1 VRPTISQLRGWDV
14 ANLDAAAKAI
24 EDASK
29 NLDLSI
35 DGVVRDLDSAESF
48 WKGKAFQS
56 AYDQASSEQS
66 STNRLSFAISNV
78 ADAVRGGH
86 SALTA
91 GRDKVM
97 ALVDEATS
105 KGLHV
110 ADDGTV
116 TAPEGNRDLQA
127 EARRLTDA
135 IRQALKSLEEADRAS
150 SNDLRK
156 ASESVDAEHNSAST
170 QPAAFMPASSGGGA
184 AAASMKAGS
193 GGFSGGSGGGGFGGG
208 SGGGHGGGGF
218 GGGHGGGGHS
228 VPDGSYSNT
237 GAPSLRPSG
246 PSVFMNLD
254 AGQMEV
260 ARKIIEEGLRRGL
273 SPEAIQIALATALTE
288 SGLRSLANSSVPDS
302 MMLANDGVGH
312 DHDSVGP
319 FQQRQSWG
327 ATADLMDPSRSAGK
341 FYDQLVKVSG
351 WQDMSV
357 AQAAQAVQ
365 RSAFPDAYAKYEA
378 QAAQIFHQVSGR

>member
-1 VRPTISQLRGWDV
+1 MRPTISQLRAWDV

-56 AYDQASSEQS
+56 AYDQASNEQS

-78 ADAVRGGH
+78 AEAVRGGH

-91 GRDKVM
+91 ARDKVM
-97 ALVDEATS
+97 LLVNEATS

-156 ASESVDAEHNSAST
+156 ASASVDAEHNSAST
-170 QPAAFMPASSGGGA
+170 QPAAFMPASSGGA
-184 AAASMKAGS
+184 ASGSMKAGS
-193 GGFSGGSGGGGFGGG
+193 GGFGGG
-208 SGGGHGGGGF
+208 SGGGHGGGF
-218 GGGHGGGGHS
+218 GGGHGSGGGHS

-302 MMLANDGVGH
+302 MMFPNDGVGH

-327 ATADLMDPSRSAGK
+327 ATADLMDPTKSAGK

-357 AQAAQAVQ
+357 AQAAQSVQ

-378 QAAQIFHQVSGR
+378 QAAQIFHQVTGR

>member
-1 VRPTISQLRGWDV
+1 MRPTISQLRGWDV

-48 WKGKAFQS
+48 WKGKSFAA

-66 STNRLSFAISNV
+66 STNRLSFAIGNV
-78 ADAVRGGH
+78 AEAVRGGH

-91 GRDKVM
+91 ARDKVM
-97 ALVDEATS
+97 ALVDEANA
-105 KGLHV
+105 KGLQV

-116 TAPEGNRDLQA
+116 TAPQGNRDLQA

-156 ASESVDAEHNSAST
+156 ASETVDAEHKAAST
-170 QPAAFMPASSGGGA
+170 QPAAFVPASSGG
-184 AAASMKAGS
+184 AASGSMRAGS
-193 GGFSGGSGGGGFGGG
+193 SGFGGG
-208 SGGGHGGGGF
+208 SGG
-218 GGGHGGGGHS
+218 GGGGHS

-254 AGQMEV
+254 AGQMDV

-327 ATADLMDPSRSAGK
+327 ATADLMDPTRSAGK

-357 AQAAQAVQ
+357 AQAAQSVQ

-378 QAAQIFHQVSGR
+378 QAAQIFHQVTGR

>member
-48 WKGKAFQS
+48 WKGKSFAA

-66 STNRLSFAISNV
+66 STNRLSFAIGNV
-78 ADAVRGGH
+78 AEAVRGGH

-91 GRDKVM
+91 ARDKVM
-97 ALVDEATS
+97 ALVDEANA
-105 KGLHV
+105 KGLQV

-116 TAPEGNRDLQA
+116 TAPQGNRDLQA

-156 ASESVDAEHNSAST
+156 ASETVDAEHKAAST
-170 QPAAFMPASSGGGA
+170 QPAAFVPASSGG
-184 AAASMKAGS
+184 AASGSMRAGS
-193 GGFSGGSGGGGFGGG
+193 SGFGSGSGGGGFGGG
-208 SGGGHGGGGF
+208 HGGGSGGGHG
-218 GGGHGGGGHS
+218 GGGGHS

-254 AGQMEV
+254 AGQMDV

-327 ATADLMDPSRSAGK
+327 ATADLMDPTRSAGK

-357 AQAAQAVQ
+357 AQAAQSVQ

-378 QAAQIFHQVSGR
+378 QAAQIFHQVTGR

>member
-1 VRPTISQLRGWDV
+1 VRPTISQLRAWDV

-56 AYDQASSEQS
+56 AYDQASNEQS

-78 ADAVRGGH
+78 AEAVRGGH

-91 GRDKVM
+91 ARDKVM
-97 ALVDEATS
+97 LLVDEATS

-116 TAPEGNRDLQA
+116 TAPEGNRELQA

-156 ASESVDAEHNSAST
+156 ASASVDAEHNSAST
-170 QPAAFMPASSGGGA
+170 QPAAFMPASSGGA
-184 AAASMKAGS
+184 ASGSMKAGS
-193 GGFSGGSGGGGFGGG
+193 GGFSGGGFGGG
-208 SGGGHGGGGF
+208 SGGGHGGGF
-218 GGGHGGGGHS
+218 GGGHGGGGGGGHS

-302 MMLANDGVGH
+302 MMFPNDGVGH

-327 ATADLMDPSRSAGK
+327 ATADLMDPTKSAGK

-357 AQAAQAVQ
+357 AQAAQSVQ

-378 QAAQIFHQVSGR
+378 QAAQIFHQVTGR

>member
-1 VRPTISQLRGWDV
+1 MRPTISQLRGWDV

-156 ASESVDAEHNSAST
+156 ASASVDAEHNSAST

-208 SGGGHGGGGF
+208 SGGGHGGG
-218 GGGHGGGGHS
+218 HGGGGHS
-228 VPDGSYSNT
+228 APDGSYSNT

-302 MMLANDGVGH
+302 LMLANDGVGH

>member
-1 VRPTISQLRGWDV
+1 MRPTISQLRGWNV

-48 WKGKAFQS
+48 WKGKSFKS

-66 STNRLSFAISNV
+66 STNRLSYAIGNV
-78 ADAVRGGH
+78 AEAVRGGH

-91 GRDKVM
+91 ARDKVM
-97 ALVDEATS
+97 ALVDEANA
-105 KGLHV
+105 KGLQV

-135 IRQALKSLEEADRAS
+135 IRQALRSLEEADRAS

-156 ASESVDAEHNSAST
+156 ASETVDAEHNTAST
-170 QPAAFMPASSGGGA
+170 RPAAFMPASSGG
-184 AAASMKAGS
+184 AASGSMRAGS
-193 GGFSGGSGGGGFGGG
+193 GGFGGGSGGGGFGGG
-208 SGGGHGGGGF
+208 SGGGHGGGS
-218 GGGHGGGGHS
+218 GGGVGHS

>member
-1 VRPTISQLRGWDV
+1 MRPTISQLRGWDV

-35 DGVVRDLDSAESF
+35 DGVVRDLDLAESY
-48 WKGKAFQS
+48 WKGNAFKS
-56 AYDQASSEQS
+56 AYNQASNEQS

-86 SALTA
+86 SSLTA
-91 GRDKVM
+91 ARDRVM
-97 ALVDEATS
+97 ALVDEATA
-105 KGLHV
+105 KGLQV

-116 TAPEGNRDLQA
+116 TAPEGHKDLQA

-135 IRQALKSLEEADRAS
+135 IRQALKALEEADRTS
-150 SNDLRK
+150 SNDLRE
-156 ASESVDAEHNSAST
+156 ASANVDEEHHAANT
-170 QPAAFMPASSGGGA
+170 QPAAFMPASAGGGA
-184 AAASMKAGS
+184 ASGAMN
-193 GGFSGGSGGGGFGGG
+193 GGFGGGSGSGGGGFGGG
-208 SGGGHGGGGF
+208 SGGGHGGGSGGGS
-218 GGGHGGGGHS
+218 GGGHGA
-228 VPDGSYSNT
+228 PDGSYTNT

-302 MMLANDGVGH
+302 MMFPNDGVGQ

-327 ATADLMDPSRSAGK
+327 ATADLMDPTKSAGK
-341 FYDQLVKVSG
+341 FYDQLVKVQG

-357 AQAAQAVQ
+357 AQAAQSVQ

>member
-1 VRPTISQLRGWDV
+1 MRPTISQLRGWDV

-48 WKGKAFQS
+48 WKGKSFAA

-66 STNRLSFAISNV
+66 STNRLSFAIGSV
-78 ADAVRGGH
+78 AEAVRGGH

-91 GRDKVM
+91 ARDKVM
-97 ALVDEATS
+97 ALVDEANA
-105 KGLHV
+105 KGLQV

-116 TAPEGNRDLQA
+116 TAPQGNRDLQA

-156 ASESVDAEHNSAST
+156 ASETVDAEHKAAST
-170 QPAAFMPASSGGGA
+170 QPAAFVPASSGG
-184 AAASMKAGS
+184 AASGSMRAGS
-193 GGFSGGSGGGGFGGG
+193 SGFGSGSGGGGFGGG
-208 SGGGHGGGGF
+208 HGGGSGGGHG
-218 GGGHGGGGHS
+218 GGGGHS

-254 AGQMEV
+254 AGQMDV

-327 ATADLMDPSRSAGK
+327 ATADLMDPTRSAGK

-357 AQAAQAVQ
+357 AQAAQSVQ

-378 QAAQIFHQVSGR
+378 QAAQIFHQVTGR

>member
-1 VRPTISQLRGWDV
+1 MRPTISQLRGWDV

-48 WKGKAFQS
+48 WKGKSFAA

-66 STNRLSFAISNV
+66 STNRLSFAIGNV
-78 ADAVRGGH
+78 AEAVRGGH

-91 GRDKVM
+91 ARDKVM
-97 ALVDEATS
+97 ALVDEANA
-105 KGLHV
+105 KGLQV

-116 TAPEGNRDLQA
+116 TAPQGNRDLQA

-156 ASESVDAEHNSAST
+156 ASETVDAEHKAAST
-170 QPAAFMPASSGGGA
+170 APAAFVPASSGG
-184 AAASMKAGS
+184 AASGSMRAGS
-193 GGFSGGSGGGGFGGG
+193 SGFGGG
-208 SGGGHGGGGF
+208 SGGGGGF
-218 GGGHGGGGHS
+218 GGGHGGGSGGGHGGGGGHS

-254 AGQMEV
+254 AGQMDV

-327 ATADLMDPSRSAGK
+327 ATADLMDPTRSAGK

-357 AQAAQAVQ
+357 AQAAQSVQ

-378 QAAQIFHQVSGR
+378 QAAQIFHQVTGR

>member
-1 VRPTISQLRGWDV
+1 MRPTISQLRAWDV

-56 AYDQASSEQS
+56 AYDQASNEQS

-78 ADAVRGGH
+78 AEAVRGGH

-91 GRDKVM
+91 ARDKVM
-97 ALVDEATS
+97 LLVDEATS

-116 TAPEGNRDLQA
+116 TAPEGNRELQA

-156 ASESVDAEHNSAST
+156 ASASVDAEHNSAST
-170 QPAAFMPASSGGGA
+170 QPAAFMPASSGGA
-184 AAASMKAGS
+184 ASGSMKAGS
-193 GGFSGGSGGGGFGGG
+193 GGFSGGGFGGG
-208 SGGGHGGGGF
+208 SGGGHG
-218 GGGHGGGGHS
+218 GGGGHS

-302 MMLANDGVGH
+302 MMFPNDGVGH

-327 ATADLMDPSRSAGK
+327 ATADLMDPTKSAGK

-357 AQAAQAVQ
+357 AQAAQSVQ

-378 QAAQIFHQVSGR
+378 QAAQIFHQVTGR

>member
-1 VRPTISQLRGWDV
+1 MRPTISQLRGWDMG
-14 ANLDAAAKAI
+14 NLDAAAKAI

-35 DGVVRDLDSAESF
+35 DGVVRDLDSAESY
-48 WKGKAFQS
+48 WKGSSFKS
-56 AYDQASSEQS
+56 AYNQASSEQS
-66 STNRLSFAISNV
+66 STNRLSFAITSV

-86 SALTA
+86 SSLTSA
-91 GRDKVM
+91 RDRVM
-97 ALVDEATS
+97 ALADEATS
-105 KGLHV
+105 KGLQV

-116 TAPEGNRDLQA
+116 TAPEGNKDLQA

-135 IRQALKSLEEADRAS
+135 IRQALKSLEEADRTS

-156 ASESVDAEHNSAST
+156 ASANVDEEHQAANT
-170 QPAAFMPASSGGGA
+170 QPAAFVPSSAGAGAASGAMNGGFGGG
-184 AAASMKAGS
+184 S
-193 GGFSGGSGGGGFGGG
+193 GGG
-208 SGGGHGGGGF
+208 SGGGHGGGFGSSGGS
-218 GGGHGGGGHS
+218 GGGHGSGGGT
-228 VPDGSYSNT
+228 PDGTYSNT
-237 GAPSLRPSG
+237 GAPALRPSG

-260 ARKIIEEGLRRGL
+260 ARKIVEEGLRRGL

-302 MMLANDGVGH
+302 MMFPNDGVGQ

-327 ATADLMDPSRSAGK
+327 ATADLMDPTRSAGK

-357 AQAAQAVQ
+357 AQAAQSVQ

-378 QAAQIFHQVSGR
+378 QASQIFHQVSGR

>member
-1 VRPTISQLRGWDV
+1 MRPTISQLRGWDV

-156 ASESVDAEHNSAST
+156 ASASVDAEHNSAST

-193 GGFSGGSGGGGFGGG
+193 GGFSGGSGGG
-208 SGGGHGGGGF
+208 HGGGGF

-228 VPDGSYSNT
+228 APDGSYSNT

>member
-1 VRPTISQLRGWDV
+1 MRPTISQLRGWDV
-14 ANLDAAAKAI
+14 SNLDTAAKAI

-35 DGVVRDLDSAESF
+35 DGVVRDLDSAESY
-48 WKGKAFQS
+48 WQGKTFNS
-56 AYDQASSEQS
+56 AYNHASNEQS
-66 STNRLSFAISNV
+66 STNRLSYAISSV
-78 ADAVRGGH
+78 AEAVRGGY
-86 SALTA
+86 SSLTA
-91 GRDKVM
+91 ARDKVM
-97 ALVDEATS
+97 VLVDEATS
-105 KGLHV
+105 KGLNV

-116 TAPEGNRDLQA
+116 TAPEGRKDLQA
-127 EARRLTDA
+127 EARRLTDS
-135 IRQALKSLEEADRAS
+135 IRQALKALEEADRTS

-156 ASESVDAEHNSAST
+156 ASENVDQEHNSAST
-170 QPAAFMPASSGGGA
+170 QPAAFVPASAGGGA
-184 AAASMKAGS
+184 ASGAMN
-193 GGFSGGSGGGGFGGG
+193 GGFGGGQGGGHGGGFGGGSGGGFGGG
-208 SGGGHGGGGF
+208 SGGGHGGGS
-218 GGGHGGGGHS
+218 HGT
-228 VPDGSYSNT
+228 PDGTYSNT
-237 GAPSLRPSG
+237 GAPSMRPSG

-288 SGLRSLANSSVPDS
+288 SGLRSLANGSVPDS
-302 MMLANDGVGH
+302 MMLPNDGVGQ

-327 ATADLMDPSRSAGK
+327 ATADLMDPARSAGK

-378 QAAQIFHQVSGR
+378 QAGQIFHQVTGR

>member
-1 VRPTISQLRGWDV
+1 IG
-14 ANLDAAAKAI
+14 
-24 EDASK
+24 
-29 NLDLSI
+29 
-35 DGVVRDLDSAESF
+35 
-48 WKGKAFQS
+48 
-56 AYDQASSEQS
+56 
-66 STNRLSFAISNV
+66 NV
-78 ADAVRGGH
+78 AEAVRGGH

-91 GRDKVM
+91 ARDKVM
-97 ALVDEATS
+97 ALVDEAHA
-105 KGLHV
+105 KGLRV

-116 TAPEGNRDLQA
+116 TAPQGNRDLQT

-156 ASESVDAEHNSAST
+156 ASETVDAEHKAAST
-170 QPAAFMPASSGGGA
+170 QPAAFVPASSGG
-184 AAASMKAGS
+184 AASGSMRAGS
-193 GGFSGGSGGGGFGGG
+193 SGFGGGSGSGGGFGGG
-208 SGGGHGGGGF
+208 HGGGS

-254 AGQMEV
+254 SGQMDV

-327 ATADLMDPSRSAGK
+327 ATADLMDPARSAGK

-357 AQAAQAVQ
+357 AQAAQSVQ

-378 QAAQIFHQVSGR
+378 QAAQIFHQVTGR

>member
-1 VRPTISQLRGWDV
+1 MRPTISQLRAWDV

-56 AYDQASSEQS
+56 AYDQASNEQS

-78 ADAVRGGH
+78 AEAVRGGH

-91 GRDKVM
+91 ARDKVM
-97 ALVDEATS
+97 LLVNEATS

-156 ASESVDAEHNSAST
+156 ASASVDAEHNSAST
-170 QPAAFMPASSGGGA
+170 QPAAFMPASSGGA
-184 AAASMKAGS
+184 ASGSMKAGS
-193 GGFSGGSGGGGFGGG
+193 GGFSGGGFGGG
-208 SGGGHGGGGF
+208 SGGGF
-218 GGGHGGGGHS
+218 GGGHGSGGGHS

-302 MMLANDGVGH
+302 MMFPNDGVGH

-327 ATADLMDPSRSAGK
+327 ATADLMDPTKSAGK

-357 AQAAQAVQ
+357 AQAAQSVQ

-378 QAAQIFHQVSGR
+378 QAAQIFHQVTGR

>member
-1 VRPTISQLRGWDV
+1 MRPTISQLRGWDV

-48 WKGKAFQS
+48 WKGKSFAA

-66 STNRLSFAISNV
+66 STNRLSFAIGNV
-78 ADAVRGGH
+78 AEAVRGGH

-91 GRDKVM
+91 ARDKVM
-97 ALVDEATS
+97 ALVDEANA
-105 KGLHV
+105 KGLQV

-116 TAPEGNRDLQA
+116 TAPQGNRDLQA

-156 ASESVDAEHNSAST
+156 ASETVDAEHKAAST
-170 QPAAFMPASSGGGA
+170 QPAAFVPASSGG
-184 AAASMKAGS
+184 AASGSMRAGS
-193 GGFSGGSGGGGFGGG
+193 SGFGGGSGSGGGGF
-208 SGGGHGGGGF
+208 SGGHGGGSG
-218 GGGHGGGGHS
+218 GGGGHS

-254 AGQMEV
+254 AGQMDV

-327 ATADLMDPSRSAGK
+327 ATADLMDPTRSAGK

-357 AQAAQAVQ
+357 AQAAQSVQ

-378 QAAQIFHQVSGR
+378 QAAQIFHQVTGR

>member
-1 VRPTISQLRGWDV
+1 M
-14 ANLDAAAKAI
+14 DAAAKAI

-48 WKGKAFQS
+48 WKGKSFAA

-66 STNRLSFAISNV
+66 STNRLSFAIGNV
-78 ADAVRGGH
+78 AEAVRGGH

-91 GRDKVM
+91 ARDKVM
-97 ALVDEATS
+97 ALVDEANA
-105 KGLHV
+105 KGLQV

-116 TAPEGNRDLQA
+116 TAPQGNRDLQA

-156 ASESVDAEHNSAST
+156 ASETVDAEHKAAST
-170 QPAAFMPASSGGGA
+170 QPAAFVPASSGG
-184 AAASMKAGS
+184 AASGSMRAGS
-193 GGFSGGSGGGGFGGG
+193 SGFGGGSGSGGGGFGGG
-208 SGGGHGGGGF
+208 HGGGSGGGHG
-218 GGGHGGGGHS
+218 GGGGHS

-254 AGQMEV
+254 AGQMDV

-327 ATADLMDPSRSAGK
+327 ATADLMDPTRSAGK

-357 AQAAQAVQ
+357 AQAAQSVQ

-378 QAAQIFHQVSGR
+378 QAAQIFHQVTGR

>member
-1 VRPTISQLRGWDV
+1 MRPTISQLRGWDV

-156 ASESVDAEHNSAST
+156 ASASVDAEHNSAST

-218 GGGHGGGGHS
+218 GGGHS
-228 VPDGSYSNT
+228 APDGSYSNT

-327 ATADLMDPSRSAGK
+327 ATADLMDPARSAGK

>member
-1 VRPTISQLRGWDV
+1 MRPTISQLRGWDV

-48 WKGKAFQS
+48 WKGKSFAA

-66 STNRLSFAISNV
+66 STNRLSFAIGNV
-78 ADAVRGGH
+78 AEAVRGGH

-91 GRDKVM
+91 ARDKVM
-97 ALVDEATS
+97 ALVDEANA
-105 KGLHV
+105 KGLQV

-116 TAPEGNRDLQA
+116 TAPQGNRDLQA

-156 ASESVDAEHNSAST
+156 ASETVDAEHKVAST
-170 QPAAFMPASSGGGA
+170 APAAFVPASSGG
-184 AAASMKAGS
+184 AASGSMRAGS
-193 GGFSGGSGGGGFGGG
+193 SGFGGGGGGFGGGHGGG
-208 SGGGHGGGGF
+208 SGGGHG
-218 GGGHGGGGHS
+218 GGGGHS

-237 GAPSLRPSG
+237 GAPSLRPLG

-254 AGQMEV
+254 AGQMDV

-327 ATADLMDPSRSAGK
+327 ATADLMDPTRSAGK

-357 AQAAQAVQ
+357 AQAAQSVQ

-378 QAAQIFHQVSGR
+378 QAAQIFHQVTGR